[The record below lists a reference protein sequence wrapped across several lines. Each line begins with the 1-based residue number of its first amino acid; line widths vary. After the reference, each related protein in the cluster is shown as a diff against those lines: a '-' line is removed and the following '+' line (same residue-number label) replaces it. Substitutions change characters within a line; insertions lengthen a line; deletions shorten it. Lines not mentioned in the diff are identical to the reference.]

1 VHYHGALG
9 NPSDRYLG
17 DDPEAI
23 KADIVDGLVAL
34 ADEEFDAMLFAHAM
48 PVASGGKDGV
58 ARVPDV
64 TALNADQDP

>member
-1 VHYHGALG
+1 MGALAVGDGLVHYHGALG

-48 PVASGGKDGV
+48 PVASGRQGWCCESS
-58 ARVPDV
+58 
-64 TALNADQDP
+64 